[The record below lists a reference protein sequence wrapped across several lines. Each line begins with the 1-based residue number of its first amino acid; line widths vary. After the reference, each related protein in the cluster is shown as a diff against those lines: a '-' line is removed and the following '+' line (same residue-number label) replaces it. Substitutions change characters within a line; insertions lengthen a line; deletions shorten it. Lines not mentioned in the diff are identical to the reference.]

1 MYVILHTY
9 PQKCAFR
16 NVANILYGQS
26 IRIFDHSLYLK
37 IARNDAWICEFFITY
52 HFPENWVS
60 SLDIANLGNL
70 KVISL
75 KKSSIKEIY
84 NKGFCL
90 GPQKLTYL

>member
-1 MYVILHTY
+1 MMHESV
-9 PQKCAFR
+9 
-16 NVANILYGQS
+16 
-26 IRIFDHSLYLK
+26 D
-37 IARNDAWICEFFITY
+37 FFIRY

-60 SLDIANLGNL
+60 FLDIANLGNL

-90 GPQKLTYL
+90 GPQKLTYLYVVWYSQQPKPLFGLGPEPIVKQKMVAIF